1 MSELTISVDFP
12 GSGRTP
18 ADTVDLRPGLS
29 GTPPELTDD
38 LPRDPLIEVA
48 VPVYNEAHV
57 LAASVR
63 RLHAYL
69 KETLPYRFV
78 ITIADNASTD
88 GTWEVA
94 GQLSRQLPEVQA
106 VHMDQKGRG
115 RALRRVWG
123 ASDADVVAYMD
134 VDLSTD
140 LQAFL
145 PLIAPLVSRH
155 SDLAIGS
162 RLTRGAAV
170 VRGLKREL
178 VSRAYNLLLRTTLGA
193 RFSDAQCGFKAG
205 RTEVVK
211 RLLPAVEDQA
221 WFFDTELLLL
231 AQRGGLRIHEVP
243 VDWID
248 DPDSRVDVLRT
259 ALDDLRGM
267 ARVGRRIL
275 SGAFR
280 VPMPSRTRAA
290 SLPVGMRRQLPS
302 FAIIGV
308 ASTLLQTVLYALAR
322 TVLPVVAANI
332 VSYFLSAVANTA
344 ANRRFTFGVRGRRG
358 AVRHQLEGGVAFLV
372 GLGVSTGG
380 LAVLTSAAPHASR
393 LAEVAVLF
401 VLNLFAALLRFV
413 LLRAWIFHP
422 RRAGTEAEP
431 IVQENS

>member
-18 ADTVDLRPGLS
+18 ADTVDLRPGPY

-38 LPRDPLIEVA
+38 PHRDPLVEVA
-48 VPVYNEAHV
+48 VPVHNEAHV
-57 LAASVR
+57 LEAGVR

-69 KETLPYRFV
+69 RETLPYRFI

-88 GTWEVA
+88 GTGEVA
-94 GQLSRQLPEVQA
+94 DRLSRQLAEVRA
-106 VHMDQKGRG
+106 IHLDQKGRG

-275 SGAFR
+275 SGAFG
-280 VPMPSRTRAA
+280 VPMPSRARAVR
-290 SLPVGMRRQLPS
+290 LPVG
-302 FAIIGV
+302 
-308 ASTLLQTVLYALAR
+308 
-322 TVLPVVAANI
+322 
-332 VSYFLSAVANTA
+332 
-344 ANRRFTFGVRGRRG
+344 
-358 AVRHQLEGGVAFLV
+358 
-372 GLGVSTGG
+372 
-380 LAVLTSAAPHASR
+380 PHTSR
-393 LAEVAVLF
+393 LAEVTVLF
-401 VLNLFAALLRFV
+401 ALNLLAALLRFV

-422 RRAGTEAEP
+422 RRAGAEAEP
-431 IVQENS
+431 VVQENS